1 MTGLPADSARPG
13 VKRGTTAST
22 AGGTTRT
29 MARTTK
35 DRGDAAEQLALEHL
49 ERHGLTLLA
58 RNYRCRMG
66 EVDLIMRDGASLVFV
81 EVRLRG
87 KGAFA
92 SAAESI
98 DARKQRRIV
107 AAAMH
112 YLMRQPEAPCRFDC
126 VLMPSLDAASVEW
139 LKAAFSL

>member
-1 MTGLPADSARPG
+1 MTGLPAGSARPG
-13 VKRGTTAST
+13 AKRGTTGNT
-22 AGGTTRT
+22 K
-29 MARTTK
+29 RTTK
-35 DRGDAAEQLALEHL
+35 ERGDAAEQLALEHL